1 MNADARSVWEPMECA
16 CVETVNLFA
25 LKDIQKRK
33 RQAVNEKEPGILGGL
48 VFFFFFFS
56 DRGE

>member
-1 MNADARSVWEPMECA
+1 MPDQSGSQ